1 MADNADSPPSPSPPP
16 PLTID
21 GSDRDA
27 VLAKAD
33 YLSRREVLERRSR
46 HCKQLA
52 KLYREHYW
60 VIMDMVKHKHRDYYW
75 TYGKSPFKD
84 DNPNSNSA
92 NSNEDNG
99 NGKLGLGLDGGDEI
113 KRCQVAGCKSKAM
126 ALTRFCHVHIL
137 SDPKQKLYKGCTYV
151 LKREMLDGSLI
162 GDHVKH
168 TDLAVYVCLDA
179 GQHAKLDFELL
190 EKIRED
196 FVKKSSTRHHCMQTG
211 PLLCNKP
218 ILRSTVPSLC
228 PTHYQKGEKYLVR
241 DLKKAGLN
249 VSSVS
254 KLAPKFHIIV
264 AEYISQIQTKRRA
277 AQKAIVGKVEPM

>member
-27 VLAKAD
+27 VLAKSD

-60 VIMDMVKHKHRDYYW
+60 VIMDMVKLKHRDYYW

-151 LKREMLDGSLI
+151 LKS
-162 GDHVKH
+162 
-168 TDLAVYVCLDA
+168 
-179 GQHAKLDFELL
+179 
-190 EKIRED
+190 
-196 FVKKSSTRHHCMQTG
+196 MQTG

>member
-1 MADNADSPPSPSPPP
+1 MADNAESPPSPSAPP

-27 VLAKAD
+27 VLAKSN

-52 KLYREHYW
+52 RLYRNHYW
-60 VIMDMVKHKHRDYYW
+60 VIMDMVKLKHRDYYW

-92 NSNEDNG
+92 NSNEDHNS
-99 NGKLGLGLDGGDEI
+99 NGKLGLGFGAFDGGDEF

-151 LKREMLDGSLI
+151 LKRFGSFS
-162 GDHVKH
+162 
-168 TDLAVYVCLDA
+168 CLFFSFLLPVWLMR
-179 GQHAKLDFELL
+179 KLRIRVGIKFLSFRQIFEEINFL
-190 EKIRED
+190 
-196 FVKKSSTRHHCMQTG
+196 S
-211 PLLCNKP
+211 
-218 ILRSTVPSLC
+218 
-228 PTHYQKGEKYLVR
+228 
-241 DLKKAGLN
+241 
-249 VSSVS
+249 
-254 KLAPKFHIIV
+254 
-264 AEYISQIQTKRRA
+264 
-277 AQKAIVGKVEPM
+277 AITFL